1 MAYDDQEA
9 VQAVVSSFQQ
19 VLNELGVENADLTEE
34 AARVASNLAIAVEVR
49 RLEPLLATLGMGAL
63 TDKLGRAASGQS
75 AQPEPPA
82 QPPPASSGRF
92 HDSRVQLALG
102 MNEPAIEVYCEDC
115 KARKGE
121 ECK

>member
-63 TDKLGRAASGQS
+63 TDKLGRAAIGQS
-75 AQPEPPA
+75 AQPEPA
-82 QPPPASSGRF
+82 QPPAASSGRF
-92 HDSRVQLALG
+92 HDSRVQLALS